1 MKELRTL
8 LIDCRIELRKLVRD
22 FHKTELCERL
32 DVAVQSL
39 ANVGEADKQDLKQ
52 APTAAAVQNVKET
65 SSQVAL
71 AWQTAAR
78 DLKFTHPTLYD
89 QMSKKVMSKLGVKTL
104 VDQVDELRQ
113 LEDTV
118 GELKK
123 HQESAEKAKHAI
135 EIERDALLGALASAV
150 PELNDGG
157 DRIGVALARI
167 DVLKKQ
173 AASGGGGGGG
183 GRTSAGAAQAE
194 EENRIPSPEV
204 LATVAS
210 GARRF
215 TNAQREWCVGEAM
228 VLSGF
233 ALTPMELIEQ
243 GDAKIASI
251 ITDAQRG
258 H

>member
-39 ANVGEADKQDLKQ
+39 AGASGAEMDLKQ
-52 APTAAAVQNVKET
+52 TPTANTVREVKET
-65 SSQVAL
+65 SNQVAL

-78 DLKFTHPTLYD
+78 DLKFSHPTLYD
-89 QMSKKVMSKLGVKTL
+89 QLSKKVMSKLGVKTL

-113 LEDTV
+113 LEDSV
-118 GELKK
+118 SELKK
-123 HQESAEKAKHAI
+123 QQQVAEKAKHAI
-135 EIERDALLGALASAV
+135 EVERDALLGALASAV
-150 PELNDGG
+150 PELIDGG

-167 DVLKKQ
+167 DLLKNQ
-173 AASGGGGGGG
+173 AAMGDGSGE
-183 GRTSAGAAQAE
+183 RTHAARAAAE
-194 EENRIPSPEV
+194 EENRVPSPEV
-204 LATVAS
+204 LATVIA
-210 GARRF
+210 GARGF

-233 ALTPMELIEQ
+233 AFTPMELIEQ
-243 GDAKIASI
+243 GDAKIAKI
-251 ITDAQRG
+251 IADAQRG

>member
-39 ANVGEADKQDLKQ
+39 ASASGVEMDLKQ
-52 APTAAAVQNVKET
+52 PPKAEAVQNVKET
-65 SSQVAL
+65 SNQVAL

-78 DLKFTHPTLYD
+78 DLKFSHPTLYD

-113 LEDTV
+113 LEDALS
-118 GELKK
+118 EQKK
-123 HQESAEKAKHAI
+123 QQAVADKARQGV

-150 PELNDGG
+150 PELSDGG

-167 DVLKKQ
+167 EMLKKQ
-173 AASGGGGGGG
+173 GGNAAASGG
-183 GRTSAGAAQAE
+183 RASASSAAAE

-233 ALTPMELIEQ
+233 QLTPMELIEQ
-243 GDAKIASI
+243 GDAQIAKIIS
-251 ITDAQRG
+251 DGQKRG

>member
-39 ANVGEADKQDLKQ
+39 ANASGVEMDLKQ
-52 APTAAAVQNVKET
+52 APSANTVREVKET
-65 SSQVAL
+65 SNQVAL
-71 AWQTAAR
+71 AWQTASR
-78 DLKFTHPTLYD
+78 DLKFSHPTLYD
-89 QMSKKVMSKLGVKTL
+89 QLSKKVMSKLGAKTL

-118 GELKK
+118 GEMKK
-123 HQESAEKAKHAI
+123 REQMLDKQRHAL
-135 EIERDALLGALASAV
+135 EVERDALLGALASAV
-150 PELNDGG
+150 PELGDGG
-157 DRIGVALARI
+157 DRVGVALARI
-167 DVLKKQ
+167 DWLKNQ
-173 AASGGGGGGG
+173 ADKGGGGGS
-183 GRTSAGAAQAE
+183 RQSSRSAQAE

-204 LATVAS
+204 LAMVAN
-210 GARRF
+210 GGRGF

-233 ALTPMELIEQ
+233 AFTPMELIEQ
-243 GDAKIASI
+243 GDANIAKIIS
-251 ITDAQRG
+251 DAQRR
-258 H
+258 

>member
-39 ANVGEADKQDLKQ
+39 ASASGVEMDLKQ
-52 APTAAAVQNVKET
+52 TPTASTVREVKET
-65 SSQVAL
+65 SNQVAL

-78 DLKFTHPTLYD
+78 DLKFSHPTLYD
-89 QMSKKVMSKLGVKTL
+89 QLSKKVMAKLGAKTL

-113 LEDTV
+113 LEDSV
-118 GELKK
+118 SELKK
-123 HQESAEKAKHAI
+123 QQQVAEKAKHAI
-135 EIERDALLGALASAV
+135 EVERDALLGALATAV
-150 PELNDGG
+150 PELMDGG

-167 DVLKKQ
+167 EALKTQ
-173 AASGGGGGGG
+173 AVKGGGE
-183 GRTSAGAAQAE
+183 RPHGARVAAE
-194 EENRIPSPEV
+194 EENRVPSPEV
-204 LATVAS
+204 LATVIA
-210 GARRF
+210 GARGF

-233 ALTPMELIEQ
+233 AFTPMELIEQ
-243 GDAKIASI
+243 GDAKIAKI
-251 ITDAQRG
+251 IADAQRG

>member
-39 ANVGEADKQDLKQ
+39 ANAGGVEMDLKQ
-52 APTAAAVQNVKET
+52 PPRADVVQNVKET
-65 SSQVAL
+65 SNQVAL
-71 AWQTAAR
+71 AWQTASR
-78 DLKFTHPTLYD
+78 DLKFSHPSLYD
-89 QMSKKVMSKLGVKTL
+89 QLSKKVMSKLGVKTL
-104 VDQVDELRQ
+104 VDQVDDLRQ
-113 LEDTV
+113 LEDSLS
-118 GELKK
+118 ELKK
-123 HQESAEKAKHAI
+123 QQAVADKTKQSVEL
-135 EIERDALLGALASAV
+135 ERDALLGALATAV
-150 PELNDGG
+150 PELSDGG

-167 DVLKKQ
+167 DLLKKQ
-173 AASGGGGGGG
+173 SLSGRGGGGGKS
-183 GRTSAGAAQAE
+183 SAASVAAE
-194 EENRIPSPEV
+194 EENRIPTAEV
-204 LATVAS
+204 LGMVAA

-233 ALTPMELIEQ
+233 QLTPMELIEQ
-243 GDAKIASI
+243 GDARIATI
-251 ITDAQRG
+251 ITDAQKRG

>member
-1 MKELRTL
+1 MKQLRTL
-8 LIDCRIELRKLVRD
+8 LIDCRIELRKLVRE

-39 ANVGEADKQDLKQ
+39 ANAEGVELDLKSGA
-52 APTAAAVQNVKET
+52 APTQQTVREVKET
-65 SSQVAL
+65 SNQVAL

-78 DLKFTHPTLYD
+78 DLKFSHPSLYD
-89 QMSKKVMSKLGVKTL
+89 QLSKKVMSKLGAKTL

-118 GELKK
+118 SEMKK
-123 HQESAEKAKHAI
+123 REQVLDLQRQQLEV
-135 EIERDALLGALASAV
+135 ERDTLLGALATAV
-150 PELNDGG
+150 PELGDGG
-157 DRIGVALARI
+157 DKIGVALSRI
-167 DVLKKQ
+167 DWLKSQ
-173 AASGGGGGGG
+173 AQKGGGS
-183 GRTSAGAAQAE
+183 RVSAGAAASE
-194 EENRIPSPEV
+194 EENRIPSAEV
-204 LATVAS
+204 LAIVAS
-210 GARRF
+210 GSRRF

-243 GDAKIASI
+243 GDAKIAKI

>member
-1 MKELRTL
+1 MKQLRTL
-8 LIDCRIELRKLVRD
+8 LIDCRIELRKLVRE

-39 ANVGEADKQDLKQ
+39 ANADGTEVDLKSGAPPTQ
-52 APTAAAVQNVKET
+52 ATVREVKET
-65 SSQVAL
+65 SNQVAL

-78 DLKFTHPTLYD
+78 DLKFSHPSLYD
-89 QMSKKVMSKLGVKTL
+89 QLSKKVMSKLGAKTL

-113 LEDTV
+113 LEDTI
-118 GELKK
+118 GEMKK
-123 HQESAEKAKHAI
+123 REVVLDKQRSQLEV
-135 EIERDALLGALASAV
+135 ERDTLLGALATAV
-150 PELNDGG
+150 PELGDGG
-157 DRIGVALARI
+157 DRIGVALSRI
-167 DVLKKQ
+167 DWLKSQ
-173 AASGGGGGGG
+173 AQKGGGGE
-183 GRTSAGAAQAE
+183 RLSARAAASE
-194 EENRIPSPEV
+194 EENRIPSAEV
-204 LATVAS
+204 LAIVAS
-210 GARRF
+210 GSRRF

-243 GDAKIASI
+243 GDAKIAKI

>member
-78 DLKFTHPTLYD
+78 DLKFSHPTLYD
-89 QMSKKVMSKLGVKTL
+89 QLSKKVMSKLGVKTL

-113 LEDTV
+113 LEDALS
-118 GELKK
+118 EQKK
-123 HQESAEKAKHAI
+123 QQAVADKARQGV

-150 PELNDGG
+150 PELSDGG

-167 DVLKKQ
+167 EMLKKQ
-173 AASGGGGGGG
+173 GGNAAASGG
-183 GRTSAGAAQAE
+183 RASASSAAAE

-233 ALTPMELIEQ
+233 QLTPMELIEQ
-243 GDAKIASI
+243 GDAKIAEI
-251 ITDAQRG
+251 IRKAQHPG

>member
-8 LIDCRIELRKLVRD
+8 LIDCRIEQRKLVRD

-39 ANVGEADKQDLKQ
+39 GAAGGAEMDLKQ
-52 APTAAAVQNVKET
+52 PPSASTVREVKET
-65 SSQVAL
+65 SNQVAL
-71 AWQTAAR
+71 AWQTASR

-89 QMSKKVMSKLGVKTL
+89 QMSKKVMSKLGVKTM

-123 HQESAEKAKHAI
+123 QQQVADKAKHAV
-135 EIERDALLGALASAV
+135 EIERDALLGALATAV
-150 PELNDGG
+150 PELSDGG
-157 DRIGVALARI
+157 DRVGVALARI
-167 DVLKKQ
+167 VLLKTQ
-173 AASGGGGGGG
+173 ATKGGGGGPAHG
-183 GRTSAGAAQAE
+183 SQKAAE
-194 EENRIPSPEV
+194 EENRVPSPEV
-204 LATVAS
+204 LATVMS
-210 GARRF
+210 GGRGF

-233 ALTPMELIEQ
+233 AFTPMELIEQ
-243 GDAKIASI
+243 GDAKIAKI
-251 ITDAQRG
+251 IADAQRG

>member
-39 ANVGEADKQDLKQ
+39 ANAGGTDVDLKQ
-52 APTAAAVQNVKET
+52 PVKAEAAQNVKET

-113 LEDTV
+113 LEDQV

-123 HQESAEKAKHAI
+123 HQEVADKARHAV

-150 PELNDGG
+150 PELSDGG

-167 DVLKKQ
+167 DLLKKQ
-173 AASGGGGGGG
+173 GGSNAGGK
-183 GRTSAGAAQAE
+183 SSGAAAAAE

-233 ALTPMELIEQ
+233 QLTPMELIEQ
-243 GDAKIASI
+243 GDQKIAEI
-251 ITDAQRG
+251 IRKAQHPG

>member
-39 ANVGEADKQDLKQ
+39 ANAGGVEMDLKQ
-52 APTAAAVQNVKET
+52 PPKADVVQNVKET
-65 SSQVAL
+65 SNQVAL
-71 AWQTAAR
+71 AWQTASR
-78 DLKFTHPTLYD
+78 DLKFSHPTLYD

-113 LEDTV
+113 LEDAV

-123 HQESAEKAKHAI
+123 QQQVAEKTRQAV
-135 EIERDALLGALASAV
+135 ELERDALLGALASAV
-150 PELNDGG
+150 PELADGG
-157 DRIGVALARI
+157 DRVGVALARI
-167 DVLKKQ
+167 EALKRQ
-173 AASGGGGGGG
+173 ANTGGGSGRAAGG
-183 GRTSAGAAQAE
+183 AVAAE
-194 EENRIPSPEV
+194 EENRIPSAEV
-204 LATVAS
+204 LATVAA

-233 ALTPMELIEQ
+233 QLTPMELIEQ
-243 GDAKIASI
+243 GDARIAKI

>member
-39 ANVGEADKQDLKQ
+39 ANASGVEMDLKQ
-52 APTAAAVQNVKET
+52 PPKAETVQNVKET

-113 LEDTV
+113 LEDQV

-123 HQESAEKAKHAI
+123 HQEVADKARHAV
-135 EIERDALLGALASAV
+135 EIERDALLGALATAV
-150 PELNDGG
+150 PELHDGG

-167 DVLKKQ
+167 DLLKKQ
-173 AASGGGGGGG
+173 AATGGGG
-183 GRTSAGAAQAE
+183 GRSSAAAAQAE

-204 LATVAS
+204 LATVANGS
-210 GARRF
+210 RRF

-233 ALTPMELIEQ
+233 RLTPMELIEQ
-243 GDAKIASI
+243 GDQSIAKI
-251 ITDAQRG
+251 ITEAQQGR
-258 H
+258 

>member
-8 LIDCRIELRKLVRD
+8 LIDCRIELRKLVRE

-39 ANVGEADKQDLKQ
+39 ANAGAVEMDLKQ
-52 APTAAAVQNVKET
+52 APTANTVREVKET
-65 SSQVAL
+65 SNQVAL

-78 DLKFTHPTLYD
+78 DLKFSHPTLYD
-89 QMSKKVMSKLGVKTL
+89 QMSKKVMSKLGAKTL

-113 LEDTV
+113 LEDEV

-123 HQESAEKAKHAI
+123 QQQVAEKARQAI
-135 EIERDALLGALASAV
+135 EVERDALLGALATAV
-150 PELNDGG
+150 PELSDGG
-157 DRIGVALARI
+157 DRIGVALSRI
-167 DVLKKQ
+167 EWLKNNSGK
-173 AASGGGGGGG
+173 ASSGGKS
-183 GRTSAGAAQAE
+183 SARAAAAE

-204 LATVAS
+204 LAMVAS
-210 GARRF
+210 GGRRF

-243 GDAKIASI
+243 GDAKIAEI
-251 ITDAQRG
+251 ISNAQSRG

>member
-8 LIDCRIELRKLVRD
+8 LIDCRIELRKLLRD

-39 ANVGEADKQDLKQ
+39 ANASGVEADLKQ
-52 APTAAAVQNVKET
+52 PVKAEVAQNVKET

-78 DLKFTHPTLYD
+78 DLKFSHPTLYD

-123 HQESAEKAKHAI
+123 HQESAEKARHAV
-135 EIERDALLGALASAV
+135 EVERDALLGALASAV

-167 DVLKKQ
+167 EMLTKQ
-173 AASGGGGGGG
+173 AQSGGGG
-183 GRTSAGAAQAE
+183 RKASAGAAQAE

-204 LATVAS
+204 LATVAA

-233 ALTPMELIEQ
+233 QLTPMELIEQ
-243 GDAKIASI
+243 GDAKIAEI
-251 ITDAQRG
+251 IKNAQRG

>member
-8 LIDCRIELRKLVRD
+8 LIDCRIELRKLVRE

-39 ANVGEADKQDLKQ
+39 ANAGAVEMDLKQ
-52 APTAAAVQNVKET
+52 APTANTVREVKET
-65 SSQVAL
+65 SNQVAL

-78 DLKFTHPTLYD
+78 DLKFSHPTLYD
-89 QMSKKVMSKLGVKTL
+89 QMSKKVMSKLGAKTL

-113 LEDTV
+113 LEDEV

-123 HQESAEKAKHAI
+123 QQQVAEKARQAI
-135 EIERDALLGALASAV
+135 EVERDALLGALATAV
-150 PELNDGG
+150 PELSDGG
-157 DRIGVALARI
+157 DRIGVALSRI
-167 DVLKKQ
+167 EWLKNNSGKSS
-173 AASGGGGGGG
+173 SGGKS
-183 GRTSAGAAQAE
+183 SARAAAAE

-204 LATVAS
+204 LAMVAS
-210 GARRF
+210 GGRRF

-243 GDAKIASI
+243 GDAKIAEI
-251 ITDAQRG
+251 ISNAQSRG

>member
-1 MKELRTL
+1 
-8 LIDCRIELRKLVRD
+8 V
-22 FHKTELCERL
+22 
-32 DVAVQSL
+32 
-39 ANVGEADKQDLKQ
+39 
-52 APTAAAVQNVKET
+52 VQNVKET
-65 SSQVAL
+65 SNQVAL

-78 DLKFTHPTLYD
+78 DLKFSHPTLYD
-89 QMSKKVMSKLGVKTL
+89 QLSKKVMSKLGAKTL

-123 HQESAEKAKHAI
+123 HQESAEKSRQAV

-150 PELNDGG
+150 PELSDGG

-167 DVLKKQ
+167 DLLKKQ
-173 AASGGGGGGG
+173 AVTGGGGGAGKA
-183 GRTSAGAAQAE
+183 SAASVAAE
-194 EENRIPSPEV
+194 EENRIPTAEV
-204 LATVAS
+204 LGMVAS

-233 ALTPMELIEQ
+233 QLTPMELIEQ
-243 GDAKIASI
+243 GDAQIAKIIS
-251 ITDAQRG
+251 DGQKRG

>member
-39 ANVGEADKQDLKQ
+39 ANASGVEMDLKQ
-52 APTAAAVQNVKET
+52 APRPEVVQNVKET
-65 SSQVAL
+65 SNQVAL

-113 LEDTV
+113 LEDAV

-123 HQESAEKAKHAI
+123 QQQMSEKSRHAV

-150 PELNDGG
+150 PELADGG
-157 DRIGVALARI
+157 DRVGVALARI
-167 DVLKKQ
+167 EALKRQ
-173 AASGGGGGGG
+173 ANNGSGS
-183 GRTSAGAAQAE
+183 GRPAAGAVAAE
-194 EENRIPSPEV
+194 EENRIPSAEV
-204 LATVAS
+204 LATVAA

-233 ALTPMELIEQ
+233 QLTPMELIEQ
-243 GDAKIASI
+243 GDAKIAKI
-251 ITDAQRG
+251 ITEAQRG

>member
-1 MKELRTL
+1 MKQLRTL
-8 LIDCRIELRKLVRD
+8 LIDCRIELRKLVRE

-39 ANVGEADKQDLKQ
+39 GNAEGEVDLKA
-52 APTAAAVQNVKET
+52 APSAATVKEVNQT
-65 SSQVAL
+65 SNQVAL

-78 DLKFTHPTLYD
+78 DLKFSHPTLYD

-123 HQESAEKAKHAI
+123 QQQVAEMARHAM
-135 EIERDALLGALASAV
+135 EVERDALLGALATAV
-150 PELNDGG
+150 PELSDGG

-167 DVLKKQ
+167 DLLKKQ
-173 AASGGGGGGG
+173 AQSGGGGGGG
-183 GRTSAGAAQAE
+183 RSSAASVAAE
-194 EENRIPSPEV
+194 EENRIPTAEV
-204 LATVAS
+204 LGLVAAGS
-210 GARRF
+210 RRF

-233 ALTPMELIEQ
+233 
-243 GDAKIASI
+243 
-251 ITDAQRG
+251 
-258 H
+258 